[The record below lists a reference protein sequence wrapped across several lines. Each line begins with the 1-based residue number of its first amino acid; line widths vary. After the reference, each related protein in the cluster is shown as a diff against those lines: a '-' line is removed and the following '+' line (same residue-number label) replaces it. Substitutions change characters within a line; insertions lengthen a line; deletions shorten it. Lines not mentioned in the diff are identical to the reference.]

1 MVVPFTRFGR
11 VAFGAALLVTM
22 AGAAAAQDEWQAE
35 WAKTVAA
42 AKAEGQVV
50 VNLSPSPARRDF
62 LLKQWKEDYP
72 EIELSL
78 SIVSGSGF
86 VPAVVTERMAGKYLW
101 DVWHAGPN
109 YEAIRAGLLDP
120 LLPELIFPEV
130 KDPDVWGGWDDAFY
144 DDDKTFEIGLL
155 NELETP
161 YYNAGAIAPET
172 VKARGLGLLLD
183 PDYKGKIVWFD
194 PRVPGPGA
202 TYLLLFDRVL
212 GADGLRKLIVD
223 QDPVFISNMNDAAQ
237 AIVRGKAVIAIAGR
251 PQSNLAAY
259 TEAGLKIDVRPFG
272 NTPQTAWHGTDGA
285 ALGVFNKRPHPNA
298 ARLFVNWIMSKRIA
312 ALMSAAVQYDSRRR
326 DVAPLDPDFALIPGA
341 DYIDAQRPEAEA
353 REEKWMAE
361 IKQLRPQ

>member
-120 LLPELIFPEV
+120 LLPELIFPRSR
-130 KDPDVWGGWDDAFY
+130 
-144 DDDKTFEIGLL
+144 
-155 NELETP
+155 TP
-161 YYNAGAIAPET
+161 MSGVAGTMPSTMTTRHSRSACSTNWRRPT
-172 VKARGLGLLLD
+172 TMPVRS
-183 PDYKGKIVWFD
+183 
-194 PRVPGPGA
+194 PR
-202 TYLLLFDRVL
+202 
-212 GADGLRKLIVD
+212 
-223 QDPVFISNMNDAAQ
+223 
-237 AIVRGKAVIAIAGR
+237 
-251 PQSNLAAY
+251 
-259 TEAGLKIDVRPFG
+259 
-272 NTPQTAWHGTDGA
+272 
-285 ALGVFNKRPHPNA
+285 KR
-298 ARLFVNWIMSKRIA
+298 
-312 ALMSAAVQYDSRRR
+312 
-326 DVAPLDPDFALIPGA
+326 
-341 DYIDAQRPEAEA
+341 
-353 REEKWMAE
+353 
-361 IKQLRPQ
+361 